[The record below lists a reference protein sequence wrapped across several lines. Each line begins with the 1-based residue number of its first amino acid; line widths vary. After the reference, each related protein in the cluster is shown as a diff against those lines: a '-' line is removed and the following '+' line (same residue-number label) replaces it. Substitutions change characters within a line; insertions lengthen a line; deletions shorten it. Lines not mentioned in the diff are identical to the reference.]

1 MKKYEHEEL
10 LWNNMQN
17 DFLGIEIAHDIME
30 AEQEFDDIGLSDRLR
45 NKLRSGR

>member
-1 MKKYEHEEL
+1 MKNHNHDEL
-10 LWNNMQN
+10 LLNNSQN